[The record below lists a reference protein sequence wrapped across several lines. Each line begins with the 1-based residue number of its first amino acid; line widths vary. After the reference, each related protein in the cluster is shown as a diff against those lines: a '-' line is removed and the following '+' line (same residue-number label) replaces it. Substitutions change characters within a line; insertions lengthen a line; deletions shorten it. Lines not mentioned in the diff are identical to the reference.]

1 MQFLKQS
8 TASQSVLIGPFVD
21 STDGVTAET
30 ALTIAAADV
39 RLSKNGGNIVAKNS
53 GGGTHDEIGYY
64 TVTLDATDT
73 DTVGRLQLMVNE
85 SGALPVYHEFTVLE
99 ENVYDALFGSGA
111 DAFDAS
117 ARVKGI
123 AGTTNTLDGLNDVS
137 AADVNAQCDAAIET
151 YGLDHLLSASVTGTD
166 VANNSVIARLVS
178 SSATADWD
186 TFDNTTDAL
195 QAIADSGGGGPTA
208 AQIAD
213 AVWDEA
219 TAGHT
224 TAGTF
229 GEQVK
234 TDIDAILTDTGEI
247 GAAGAGL
254 TGVPWNSAW
263 DAEVQSEVNDALV
276 ALHLDHLLA
285 ADYDPASKPGAATAL
300 MNELV
305 ESDGGVSRFTTN
317 ALEQAPTGGSA
328 PTAAAVADAVW
339 DEAQAD
345 HVAAGSFGEM
355 ASEIASILADTNE
368 LQTDD
373 VPGLIAALNDPAASA
388 IADAVLDEVVEGSY
402 TLRQLMRLFASALL
416 GQLSGA
422 ATATNTFRD
431 LANSK
436 NRITA
441 TVDGDGNRTA
451 VSLDGT

>member
-8 TASQSVLIGPFVD
+8 TASQSVVIGPFVD

-30 ALTIAAADV
+30 ALTISAADI

-73 DTVGRLQLMVNE
+73 NTVGRLQLMVNE

-99 ENVYDALFGSGA
+99 EAIYDALFGASA
-111 DAFDAS
+111 DAFDAN

-123 AGTTNTLDGLNDVS
+123 AGTTTTLDALNDVS
-137 AADVNAQCDAAIET
+137 AADVNAQCDAA
-151 YGLDHLLSASVTGTD
+151 L
-166 VANNSVIARLVS
+166 
-178 SSATADWD
+178 ADY
-186 TFDNTTDAL
+186 DAPTKAEL
-195 QAIADSGGGGPTA
+195 DSGFAGLNDPTA
-208 AQIAD
+208 AAIAD

-219 TAGHT
+219 TTGHT

-234 TDIDAILTDTGEI
+234 TDIDAILTDTGTTVPNQI
-247 GAAGAGL
+247 SGL
-254 TGVPWNSAW
+254 
-263 DAEVQSEVNDALV
+263 ND
-276 ALHLDHLLA
+276 
-285 ADYDPASKPGAATAL
+285 
-300 MNELV
+300 
-305 ESDGGVSRFTTN
+305 
-317 ALEQAPTGGSA
+317 

-339 DEAQAD
+339 DEAQSG

-355 ASEIASILADTNE
+355 ATEIASILADTNE
-368 LQTDD
+368 LQTDN

-402 TLRQLMRLFASALL
+402 TLRQLTRLFASALL

-441 TVDGDGNRTA
+441 TVDSNGNRTA
-451 VSLDGT
+451 VTLDGT

>member
-73 DTVGRLQLMVNE
+73 NTVGRLQLMVNE

-151 YGLDHLLSASVTGTD
+151 YGLDHLLAASVTGTD
-166 VANNSVIARLVS
+166 VANNSVIARLAAS
-178 SSATADWD
+178 GATADWD
-186 TFDNTTDAL
+186 TFDNTTDSL
-195 QAIADSGGGGPTA
+195 QALADSGGGGPTA

-219 TAGHT
+219 TTGHT

-234 TDIDAILTDTGEI
+234 TDIDAILSDTGTTI
-247 GAAGAGL
+247 PNQISGL
-254 TGVPWNSAW
+254 
-263 DAEVQSEVNDALV
+263 ND
-276 ALHLDHLLA
+276 
-285 ADYDPASKPGAATAL
+285 
-300 MNELV
+300 
-305 ESDGGVSRFTTN
+305 
-317 ALEQAPTGGSA
+317 

-339 DEAQAD
+339 DEAQSG

-388 IADAVLDEVVEGSY
+388 IADAVLDEVVEDSY

-441 TVDGDGNRTA
+441 TVDGNGNRTA

>member
-73 DTVGRLQLMVNE
+73 NTVGRLQLMVNE

-166 VANNSVIARLVS
+166 VANNSVIARLVAS
-178 SSATADWD
+178 GATADWD
-186 TFDNTTDAL
+186 TFDNTTDSL
-195 QAIADSGGGGPTA
+195 QALADSGGGGPTA

-219 TAGHT
+219 TTGHT

-234 TDIDAILTDTGEI
+234 TDIDAILSDTGTTI
-247 GAAGAGL
+247 PSQISGL
-254 TGVPWNSAW
+254 
-263 DAEVQSEVNDALV
+263 ND
-276 ALHLDHLLA
+276 
-285 ADYDPASKPGAATAL
+285 
-300 MNELV
+300 
-305 ESDGGVSRFTTN
+305 
-317 ALEQAPTGGSA
+317 

-339 DEAQAD
+339 DEAQAG

-388 IADAVLDEVVEGSY
+388 IADAVLDEVVEDSY